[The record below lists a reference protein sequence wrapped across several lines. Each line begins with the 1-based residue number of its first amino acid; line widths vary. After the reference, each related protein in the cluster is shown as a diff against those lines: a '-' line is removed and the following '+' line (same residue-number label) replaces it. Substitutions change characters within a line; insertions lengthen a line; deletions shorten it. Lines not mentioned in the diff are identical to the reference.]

1 CDVLVKK
8 CNQKWLESFSLALS
22 MIVGMTIVAVISY
35 FTHKNVAADPET
47 SSEFVKLLQFAL
59 LR

>member
-1 CDVLVKK
+1 
-8 CNQKWLESFSLALS
+8 

-35 FTHKNVAADPET
+35 FTHKNAAADPET
-47 SSEFVKLLQFAL
+47 SSELVKLLQFTL